1 MSFQL
6 SEKFQVW
13 KSNENSVKVFLS
25 SFGGYWHFFWSTER
39 KSGIIKKLVFA
50 LLGCEVDKIF
60 LENFDLIHC
69 LALISMSL
77 QRGSQRKILWLYL
90 FL

>member
-1 MSFQL
+1 MRILLKYFRL
-6 SEKFQVW
+6 P
-13 KSNENSVKVFLS
+13 LDAIDA
-25 SFGGYWHFFWSTER
+25 YFFWSTEK

-69 LALISMSL
+69 LALISMS
-77 QRGSQRKILWLYL
+77 SQRASQRNVLWLYL